1 MGSLAL
7 KRSSGLRRYDGF
19 SAAAERIAAEWQ
31 GQADA
36 SPARLLGKLKRAAPY
51 MGIPRALVSMLDE
64 LVAHSRPQDWRPG
77 KTPIVW
83 VRNETLA
90 VTLGVGVR
98 QLQNYI
104 RRSVELGLIVPRDS
118 ANGHRGGA
126 RNADGEIVWA
136 YGFDLSPIGA
146 RAAEFDTI
154 AAEGAAIDKEIDRL
168 RRVLASLRRKART
181 LAETVDAQALDV
193 DADAVIA
200 FVAMAVVHARGSR
213 DPELLQ
219 TCIDQMAGEV
229 EALQKDVDN
238 ALASRGDR
246 ASEALNI
253 SPKAESKF
261 VDSTTTTHLKTA
273 NAVTRI
279 SSSEWSSGE
288 LDVGM
293 LAPQSN
299 VEADLEHYGVDPGFI
314 SMACPELLWDLE
326 PGPRAWGR
334 IVSVAEQLVGQNRI
348 AIGAWREACRLMGQ
362 KGAAA
367 AVIAA
372 VYKNWTGEV
381 REPGAYL
388 RGMCAKAAGGALHLG
403 RTYHGL
409 REAQKAAA

>member
-1 MGSLAL
+1 MGSVAL

-19 SAAAERIAAEWQ
+19 SAAAERIAGEWQ

-36 SPARLLGKLKRAAPY
+36 SPSRLLGKLKRAAPY
-51 MGIPRALVSMLDE
+51 MGIPRTLVSMLDE

-77 KTPIVW
+77 KIPIVW

-146 RAAEFDTI
+146 RAAEFDEI

-181 LAETVDAQALDV
+181 LAEAIDVQALDA

-200 FVAMAVVHARGSR
+200 FVTMAVVHARGSR
-213 DPELLQ
+213 DPALLQ
-219 TCIDQMAGEV
+219 GCIDQVAAQV
-229 EALQKDVDN
+229 DILQKDVDS
-238 ALASRGDR
+238 ALAMCSDR
-246 ASEALNI
+246 ASEALKI
-253 SPKAESKF
+253 TPKPESKF
-261 VDSTTTTHLKTA
+261 VHSTTTTHLKTA
-273 NAVTRI
+273 NAVTSM
-279 SSSEWSSGE
+279 SSSKWNSGE
-288 LDVGM
+288 LGVGM

-299 VEADLEHYGVDPGFI
+299 VEADLEHYGVDPAFI

-334 IVSVAEQLVGQNRI
+334 IVSVAEQLVGQHRI
-348 AIGAWREACRLMGQ
+348 AISAWREACRLMGQ

-367 AVIAA
+367 AVIAV

-388 RGMCAKAAGGALHLG
+388 RGMCAKAAEGALNLG

-409 REAQKAAA
+409 REVQKAAA